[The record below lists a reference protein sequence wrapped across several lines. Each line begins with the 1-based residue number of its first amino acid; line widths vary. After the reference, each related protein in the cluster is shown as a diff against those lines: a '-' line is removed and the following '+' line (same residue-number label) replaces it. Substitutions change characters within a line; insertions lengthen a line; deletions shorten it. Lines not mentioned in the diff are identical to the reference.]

1 MEKHNWQFCSFYTF
15 IVDKSAIM
23 IQPNKRNKRKQTLH
37 LKMARSNL
45 DIMNEDNGYCLQG
58 RPDKKDIVL
67 EFRKQYPNSTKA
79 AYTSERGV
87 NVNDK

>member
-1 MEKHNWQFCSFYTF
+1 
-15 IVDKSAIM
+15 
-23 IQPNKRNKRKQTLH
+23 
-37 LKMARSNL
+37 MARSNL

-79 AYTSERGV
+79 ECIRQTRLDRKTVAKWW
-87 NVNDK
+87 DC